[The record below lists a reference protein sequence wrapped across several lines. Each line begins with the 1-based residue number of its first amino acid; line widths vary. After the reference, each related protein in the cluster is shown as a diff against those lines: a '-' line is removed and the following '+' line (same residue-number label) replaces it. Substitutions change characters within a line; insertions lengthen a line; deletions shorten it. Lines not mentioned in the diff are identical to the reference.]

1 MLKAR
6 EYNISRKVQ
15 WPRTLLELVG
25 KPQSGDLRS
34 MFDEAWRRIL
44 SELFP
49 KISPQNTPQIIL
61 ANKGSR
67 EIKISCK
74 KNLNEET
81 KQ

>member
-1 MLKAR
+1 M
-6 EYNISRKVQ
+6 
-15 WPRTLLELVG
+15 
-25 KPQSGDLRS
+25 

-44 SELFP
+44 SELFL
-49 KISPQNTPQIIL
+49 KISPQNTPHIIL

>member
-1 MLKAR
+1 M
-6 EYNISRKVQ
+6 
-15 WPRTLLELVG
+15 VG

-34 MFDEAWRRIL
+34 MMFDEAWRRIL

-49 KISPQNTPQIIL
+49 KISPQNTPHIIL